1 MENYRTMYTRTLR
14 RLGTGLILLAMMAG
28 SAAFAEEQQPH
39 MRAALEA
46 LQRARQELQAA
57 EHDKGGHRE
66 KAINLTDQAIK
77 QVQAGANYDRSHER
91 KDHDRDHD
99 HDHDHDHDNDKH

>member
-1 MENYRTMYTRTLR
+1 MYTRTLR

-28 SAAFAEEQQPH
+28 STAFAEEQPH

-77 QVQAGANYDRSHER
+77 QVQAGVNYDRSHER

-99 HDHDHDHDNDKH
+99 HDHDNDKH